1 VSLWG
6 FFIGGKMA
14 QGNTTG
20 SESTVATGMSSLSSY
35 VRDIFNSFKESR
47 LPWETIWEECWYN
60 FLGQYQ
66 PRLNWKKEK
75 EGTGNRSRAFVKLTT
90 LKCHTA
96 HSKIVDVIF
105 GSGTDVPFDMEA
117 VETADLG
124 ITADQAKELV
134 RLSIERLK
142 DHFKEIDIHLI
153 YDTGILELAIL
164 GTSVLK
170 GPIVETRKKQRAVP
184 RMVGGVPVGEVAP
197 DVNPYEIQTY
207 TEEIPVIDA
216 MPLWEYYVDLNAKT
230 PADSIGEI
238 HFQRLLPAQF
248 RRLAYQGGYF
258 PDAVREAARRA
269 TTTDTDDKRYIQL
282 ADNFTGERGAKD
294 TRVSTLE
301 FWGLVPA
308 TMLAEAGAE
317 IPPDTDPED
326 DLEALV
332 VLAADGIVI
341 KACVN
346 PLGHRPFYVCPYKK
360 RPNVIYGMG
369 VAEAMRDSQK
379 IMNSAIR
386 MLIDNKALSG
396 NGMVGINLDR
406 INTKRTKDL
415 KVYSGKTWFTKGNFA
430 PKDAIDSITFPDTT
444 AGLRELME
452 LFERFSDE
460 ETGIPKYTH
469 GEQSNFLNKTASGM
483 SMLMTQANI
492 NLKTV
497 IKNIDIYWTEPIAEA
512 FNSWFENFAPRQ
524 GGPNLPMKTKAT
536 GTDSLIAKE
545 LKMEN
550 LMKFMQI
557 TSNKEDAIFMDRPK
571 LIKEIANILETRDV
585 MRTDEEIKEIMEAMT
600 KMGNEGK
607 DWREIVDIDRLFP
620 FLTRSEQMQILVL
633 MGIQPSTDPG
643 ELAALEARQQPT
655 GKQQAVLA

>member
-1 VSLWG
+1 
-6 FFIGGKMA
+6 MA
-14 QGNTTG
+14 DEKATE
-20 SESTVATGMSSLSSY
+20 SENKTATGMSSLSSY
-35 VRDIFNSFKESR
+35 VTDIFNSFKESR
-47 LPWETIWEECWYN
+47 LPWEAIWEECWYN

-66 PRLNWKKEK
+66 PHLSWKKET
-75 EGTGNRSRAFVKLTT
+75 EGAGNRSRAFVKLTT
-90 LKCHTA
+90 LKCNTA
-96 HSKIVDVIF
+96 HAKLVDVLF
-105 GSGTDVPFDMEA
+105 GSGTDIPFEMKA
-117 VETADLG
+117 IETADLG
-124 ITADQAKELV
+124 LTAEQIKEIV
-134 RLSIERLK
+134 RVNQEKLK
-142 DHFKEIDIHLI
+142 DHFKGINIHTI
-153 YDTGILELAIL
+153 FDTAILELAIL
-164 GTSVLK
+164 GTAVLK
-170 GPIVETRKKQRAVP
+170 GPIVETQKKQRAVQ
-184 RMVGGVPVGEVAP
+184 RMVGGIPASEVAP

-207 TEEIPVIDA
+207 METVPVIDS
-216 MPLWEYYVDLNAKT
+216 MPLWEYYTDLNAKT
-230 PADSIGEI
+230 PKDAIGEI

-258 PDAVREAARRA
+258 KEAVKEAARRA
-269 TTTDTDDKRYIQL
+269 TTTDTDDRRYVQL

-301 FWGLVPA
+301 YWGLVPA
-308 TMLAEAGAE
+308 AMLAEAGADL
-317 IPPDTDPED
+317 PDDTDMED
-326 DLEALV
+326 DVEALV

-341 KACVN
+341 KACMN

-379 IMNSAIR
+379 IINSVVR
-386 MLIDNKALSG
+386 MIIDNKALSG
-396 NGMVGINLDR
+396 NGMIGINLDR

-415 KVYSGKTWFTKGNFA
+415 KVYSGKCWYTKGNFS
-430 PKDAIDSITFPDTT
+430 PKDAIDSISFPDVT

-460 ETGIPKYTH
+460 ETGIPKYSN
-469 GEQSNFLNKTASGM
+469 GETSNFLNKTAAGM

-512 FNSWFENFAPRQ
+512 FNSWFESFAPRQ
-524 GGPNLPMKTKAT
+524 QGTPALPMKTKAT
-536 GTDSLIAKE
+536 GTDCLIAKE

-585 MRTDEEIKEIMEAMT
+585 MRTDDEIKEIMKAMNDMAT
-600 KMGNEGK
+600 QGK
-607 DWREIVDIDRLFP
+607 DWREIVDIDRLYP
-620 FLTRSEQMQILVL
+620 FLARSEQMQILTL
-633 MGIQPSTDPG
+633 MGVTPSTDPG
-643 ELAALEARQQPT
+643 EIATLEARLQPKGGAANT
-655 GKQQAVLA
+655 GATV